1 MDPTTTVAFFKPTVE
16 DRERIAN
23 GALIQLRIWGHPI
36 PPVSVTVTEQDDIVE
51 EWKATD
57 LLCNACGAVFE
68 EKRGLD
74 HCGQCGH
81 VLTPAV
87 FARDATD

>member
-1 MDPTTTVAFFKPTVE
+1 LNGSPS
-16 DRERIAN
+16 

-36 PPVSVTVTEQDDIVE
+36 PPVSVIVTDEEDDIIE

-57 LLCNACGAVFE
+57 LRCNGCGAVYE

-81 VLTPAV
+81 ILTPATFSV
-87 FARDATD
+87 